1 MDHLSRPWFS
11 VSDSHT
17 LRVEPLSQNLEGA
30 TFSLGPLWYTLL
42 SFQSFSQKF
51 EVLATLFAHKLYFAQ
66 NGAPR
71 GKRGKKKQLLEEW
84 LRSREENS
92 GLSPLSTGALLQVL
106 NILMAHQEMGGKTGS
121 SLLRRPS
128 SPLPTTFCLPVFHS
142 CITHTSRCSN

>member
-17 LRVEPLSQNLEGA
+17 PRVEPLSQNLEGA

-51 EVLATLFAHKLYFAQ
+51 EVLTTLFAHKLYFAQ

-71 GKRGKKKQLLEEW
+71 GKREKKATARGVTEKQGGKQWTFPTLRWSPPPGSEHSDGTPGNGRKNRQLSIEEAFI
-84 LRSREENS
+84 
-92 GLSPLSTGALLQVL
+92 STAHYLLLASLPQLHHTHIQVL
-106 NILMAHQEMGGKTGS
+106 
-121 SLLRRPS
+121 
-128 SPLPTTFCLPVFHS
+128 
-142 CITHTSRCSN
+142 